1 MQKLLVESFVKL
13 EYYFVI
19 VSNIIYSLFI
29 KILLLSFW

>member
-13 EYYFVI
+13 ECYLVV

-29 KILLLSFW
+29 KVLFLTFC